1 MTAAVATIAA
11 MTYLTVLGALAGAP
25 TEIDMK
31 VAPQY
36 QKGKDVMASSGC
48 LSCHKVGENGNTLG
62 PNLTH
67 VGDRLGKPAIER
79 TLLNPTPPMPAVHQ
93 AAPDQ
98 AAGVQPAGQ
107 LRRLPQDSESQVGEH

>member
-1 MTAAVATIAA
+1 MTAAVATVAA
-11 MTYLTVLGALAGAP
+11 MAYLTVVGALAGAP

-31 VAPQY
+31 VAPQF

-48 LSCHKVGENGNTLG
+48 LSCHKVGDNGNTLG

-79 TLLNPTPPMPAVHQ
+79 TLLNPTPPMPPYTKLLQTKPRSSTSLVNFVASSR
-93 AAPDQ
+93 
-98 AAGVQPAGQ
+98 
-107 LRRLPQDSESQVGEH
+107 LRTPSR